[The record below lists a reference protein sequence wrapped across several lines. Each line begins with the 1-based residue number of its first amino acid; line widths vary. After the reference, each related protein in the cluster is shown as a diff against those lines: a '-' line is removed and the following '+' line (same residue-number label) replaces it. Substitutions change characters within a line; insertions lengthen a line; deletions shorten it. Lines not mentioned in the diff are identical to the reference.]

1 MNLHLKSKDECT
13 KFENMKQRHTVWKA
27 AFLSIGLL
35 LALSWGCGEKG
46 KANGG
51 EGTEIVL
58 TGDSTLS
65 DSGTVE
71 ERIARLTE
79 QLGYSRTNWELWNQ
93 RSQLWYEAGNVQR
106 AMADIDIAIE
116 HHNTAPDNYYLKGFY
131 YYAQKNDSLAILNLQ
146 KAADLASDDPEG
158 YYLLGQLEFLKG
170 DYAAASKAYN
180 TAISLDSMAPTYY
193 FARGFM
199 AESRNK
205 YDEAIAEYDMALKR
219 DPTFIKALLALH
231 DIFLNERKD
240 PDQAFA
246 FNERV
251 ILIDSTQPV
260 ARFNQG
266 NFFMARANLIT
277 DAARFPEFSIIMK
290 IAMAEYTKTI
300 ETDPNFVQAYY
311 NRGYCSY
318 LLDQFNRA
326 LDDFSTV
333 ISLDPFNDKAF
344 FMKGSIQEGQGDLVS
359 ALENYRQA
367 VKINPNFRE
376 ASGAVKE
383 LSAKV
388 KQDKAAKSE
397 S

>member
-1 MNLHLKSKDECT
+1 
-13 KFENMKQRHTVWKA
+13 MKQRHTVWKA
-27 AFLSIGLL
+27 ACLSAGLL
-35 LALSWGCGEKG
+35 IALSWGCGEKG
-46 KANGG
+46 KDKGG
-51 EGTEIVL
+51 DGTVEVV
-58 TGDSTLS
+58 TGDSTLG
-65 DSGTVE
+65 DSATVE
-71 ERIARLTE
+71 QRIARITE

-116 HHNTAPDNYYLKGFY
+116 NHNTAPENYYLKGFY
-131 YYAQKNDSLAILNLQ
+131 YYAQKKDSLAVINLQ

-158 YYLLGQLEFLKG
+158 YYLLGQLRFLEG
-170 DYAAASKAYN
+170 EYDAATKAYN

-199 AESRNK
+199 AESRK
-205 YDEAIAEYDMALKR
+205 QYDKAISEYDMALKR
-219 DPTFIKALLALH
+219 DPTFVKALLALH
-231 DIFLNERKD
+231 DIFLTVRKD
-240 PDQAFA
+240 PDQAFV

-266 NFFMARANLIT
+266 NFFMARANKMT
-277 DAARFPEFSIIMK
+277 DPARFPEFSIIMK
-290 IAMAEYTKTI
+290 IAMVEYTKTI

-318 LLDQFNRA
+318 LLEQFNRA

-333 ISLDPFNDKAF
+333 ISLDPYNDKAF
-344 FMKGSIQEGQGDLVS
+344 FMKASIQEAQGDLVS
-359 ALENYRQA
+359 ALENYRQS
-367 VKINPNFRE
+367 VKINPDFRE
-376 ASGAVKE
+376 ASEAVKE

-388 KQDKAAKSE
+388 KQDETSG

>member
-1 MNLHLKSKDECT
+1 M
-13 KFENMKQRHTVWKA
+13 
-27 AFLSIGLL
+27 GLL
-35 LALSWGCGEKG
+35 LALSWGCGENG

-51 EGTEIVL
+51 EGTVVEI
-58 TGDSTLS
+58 TGDSALG
-65 DSGTVE
+65 DSASVE
-71 ERIARLTE
+71 VRIARLTE

-116 HHNTAPDNYYLKGFY
+116 NHNTAPENYYLKGFY
-131 YYAQKNDSLAILNLQ
+131 YYAQKKDSLAIINLQ

-158 YYLLGQLEFLKG
+158 YYLLGQLKFLHG
-170 DYAAASKAYN
+170 EYDAATKAYN

-199 AESRNK
+199 AESRK
-205 YDEAIAEYDMALKR
+205 RYDEAIAEYDLALKR

-231 DIFLNERKD
+231 DIFLNVKKN

-266 NFFMARANLIT
+266 NFFMARANIIT
-277 DAARFPEFSIIMK
+277 EQARFPEFSILMK

-326 LDDFSTV
+326 LADFSTV

-367 VKINPNFRE
+367 VKINPDFRE
-376 ASGAVKE
+376 ASDAVKE

-388 KQDKAAKSE
+388 KREEDSGAE
-397 S
+397 N